1 MSTKMI
7 RDHFNI
13 KRAIIY
19 LTILSMI
26 LFFLLGCSNKNLS
39 DSKEIKGSFSDFVL
53 PYYSNEQYYSSEQFD
68 TVNIE
73 KRIGNKYVIK
83 FGNNNEKIT
92 SEFLNYFKQFQLKK
106 IEYKDFPETT
116 PLKQVYEINFIN
128 KATYSKIK
136 IQIFDKTYIDVIN
149 FTHEKITD
157 KKRNMVT
164 YRQKVDSQT
173 YKIYNSELNF
183 DYIEDIF
190 SSLDSKKE

>member
-7 RDHFNI
+7 RVHFNI

-26 LFFLLGCSNKNLS
+26 LFFLLGCTNKNLS
-39 DSKEIKGSFSDFVL
+39 DSEEIKGSFSDFVL
-53 PYYSNEQYYSSEQFD
+53 PYYSNEQFD
-68 TVNIE
+68 SVNIE
-73 KRIGNKYVIK
+73 KHIDNKYVIK
-83 FGNNNEKIT
+83 FSNNNEKIT

-128 KATYSKIK
+128 KATYSKMK